1 MIAMAIPGGQ
11 SPNDFNFSVK
21 TQAKSA
27 LEILV
32 LAMLAP
38 YPGLKGLAKY
48 DRWQRCVSNAPQML
62 RKILSGPVP
71 DLNSVKLR
79 SWGQQ
84 A

>member
-32 LAMLAP
+32 LAMPDLP
-38 YPGLKGLAKY
+38 VPMGLKGLAKY
-48 DRWQRCVSNAPQML
+48 DRWGAWSQRDLPHFA
-62 RKILSGPVP
+62 GPEYFRLP
-71 DLNSVKLR
+71 GNR
-79 SWGQQ
+79 
-84 A
+84 